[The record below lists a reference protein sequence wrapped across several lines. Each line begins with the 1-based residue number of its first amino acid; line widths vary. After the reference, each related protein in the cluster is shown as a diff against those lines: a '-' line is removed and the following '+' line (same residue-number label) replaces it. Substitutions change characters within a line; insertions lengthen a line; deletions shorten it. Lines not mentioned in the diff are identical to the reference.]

1 MAMLE
6 ARNLGKHFGGV
17 AAINGL
23 SLSVEQ
29 GELRGVIGPNGAGK
43 TTLFNVISGIYRPTK
58 GEVLFEG
65 ERIDGRPA
73 SEIARRGLV
82 RTFQRDA
89 LIHDFTVIDNVTLGR
104 HLHAGQGLWGSVFG
118 SSRGRLKARRRAEEI
133 LEFVGLAELREE
145 MAADLAHGLQR
156 VLGIAIALATEP
168 RLLMLDE
175 PVAGMNNT
183 ETAHMTEVIRKVHDD
198 WGVTIMLVEHDMK
211 TVMGL
216 CKKISVLDFG
226 EKLAEGLPEEIR
238 NNPKV
243 IEAYLG
249 AEDIVA

>member
-118 SSRGRLKARRRAEEI
+118 SSRGRLKARR
-133 LEFVGLAELREE
+133 
-145 MAADLAHGLQR
+145 
-156 VLGIAIALATEP
+156 
-168 RLLMLDE
+168 
-175 PVAGMNNT
+175 
-183 ETAHMTEVIRKVHDD
+183 
-198 WGVTIMLVEHDMK
+198 
-211 TVMGL
+211 
-216 CKKISVLDFG
+216 
-226 EKLAEGLPEEIR
+226 
-238 NNPKV
+238 
-243 IEAYLG
+243 
-249 AEDIVA
+249 